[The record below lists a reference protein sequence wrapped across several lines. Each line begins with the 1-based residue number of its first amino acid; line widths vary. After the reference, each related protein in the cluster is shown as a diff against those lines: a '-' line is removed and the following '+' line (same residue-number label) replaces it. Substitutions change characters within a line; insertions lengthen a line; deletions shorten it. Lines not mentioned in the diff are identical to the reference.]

1 MDPALKLVVTSMRGR
16 GLLATRALPAGSVLF
31 EEMPV
36 VAHRPLPAQTSLSR
50 AKPLQRRRGGSRAA
64 TQSHEDNEPLMHTCP
79 HCYRP
84 LVDCKANP
92 CLDPGLP
99 STARYLASLIDKP
112 FRRLA
117 STFASKEERFPVLA
131 ARLALRCHFE
141 ETYDEPCSSSLR
153 STINT
158 LVAPSQTVGS
168 EFPPDFVAAHTL
180 ASHLL
185 KPILSPPESP
195 QFLGSAAGSTVQ
207 PKEAKLSLDL
217 PWFAGVLGRL
227 HLNSMR
233 TDPESLSVLYALG
246 SFFNHGC
253 RENVAPEWRGGTV
266 KWIATRDIEAEEECL
281 ISYHAGGAGNADATS
296 SVETPGGA
304 RPESARDE
312 FLW

>member
-36 VAHRPLPAQTSLSR
+36 VAHRPQPPPV
-50 AKPLQRRRGGSRAA
+50 PLVKSSQRRRGGSRATA
-64 TQSHEDNEPLMHTCP
+64 HSSKGSVNDEPLSTSCP
-79 HCYRP
+79 QCYRP
-84 LVDCKANP
+84 LADCKANP
-92 CLDPGLP
+92 CLDPALP
-99 STARYLASLIDKP
+99 STPRYLASLQDKP
-112 FRRLA
+112 FRRLV

-141 ETYDEPCSSSLR
+141 ETYDEPGSSALR
-153 STINT
+153 NTINT

-168 EFPPDFVAAHTL
+168 DFPPDFVAAHTL

-185 KPILSPPESP
+185 KQILSPPESA
-195 QFLGSAAGSTVQ
+195 QFLGSAAPTTVQ
-207 PKEAKLSLDL
+207 TKTSEPPVDL

-227 HLNSMR
+227 HLNAMR
-233 TDPESLSVLYALG
+233 TDPGSLSVLYALG

-253 RENVAPEWRGGTV
+253 RENVAPEWHGATV
-266 KWIATRDIEAEEECL
+266 KWTATRDIEAEEECL

-296 SVETPGGA
+296 SVETPRA